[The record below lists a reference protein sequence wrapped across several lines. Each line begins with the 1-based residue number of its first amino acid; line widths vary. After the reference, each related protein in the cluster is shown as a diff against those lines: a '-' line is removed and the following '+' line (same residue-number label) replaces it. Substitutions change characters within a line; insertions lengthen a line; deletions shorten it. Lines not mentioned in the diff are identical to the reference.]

1 MNNPK
6 STQQSLDVMTKIIG
20 LFSDLMNHDGY
31 GDMRIE
37 MRILKRGQKEII
49 VHCGKQYRFV
59 VNNSESQ
66 ENLKNMLKKLSC

>member
-1 MNNPK
+1 MNIPK
-6 STQQSLDVMTKIIG
+6 STHQSLDVMTKIIG